1 MDHQEA
7 IRLTATERY
16 LMDELSPEL
25 RDQFEEHY
33 FDCPECALDV
43 RAASRFIEQSKEILA
58 EEVHPSEV
66 PVPRAMPAP
75 SGWLA
80 WLRPAVLVPV
90 LALLL
95 IVIAYQNLVTYP
107 ETKVAVNHPEVLSWA
122 TINTRTRGGTA
133 TKIDIYRGSG
143 FVLMVNIPPDA
154 QYSRYVAELYN
165 PAGDKEWTLTILA
178 TPEEDTYVVRVPP
191 ASRDSGTYALTLHG
205 ITGTGQS
212 TQISRTPFELQ
223 VEK

>member
-16 LMDELSPEL
+16 LMDELPPEL
-25 RDQFEEHY
+25 RDQFEEHF

-43 RAASRFIEQSKEILA
+43 RAASQFIEKSKDILA
-58 EEVHPSEV
+58 EEVQTAVVATPMSV
-66 PVPRAMPAP
+66 RAP

-80 WLRPAVLVPV
+80 WLRPAMLVPV

-95 IVIAYQNLVTYP
+95 LVIAYQNFVTYP
-107 ETKVAVNHPEVLSWA
+107 EMRLAANHPEVLPWA
-122 TINTRTRGGTA
+122 TINTRTRGGSA
-133 TKIDIYRGSG
+133 TKIDIRRGSG

-154 QYSRYVAELYN
+154 QFSSYVAELYD
-165 PAGDKEWTLTILA
+165 PAGNKEWSLKILT
-178 TPEEDTYVVRVPP
+178 TPEEDTYIVRIPP
-191 ASRDSGTYALTLHG
+191 ANRDSGTYALTLHG
-205 ITGTGQS
+205 VTSTGQNS
-212 TQISRTPFELQ
+212 EISRTPFELQ